1 MTSSSA
7 DSHVMR
13 SQLFDGLVAGG
24 ITDAVDLANLPD
36 HPAIANSDTPVPS
49 RPGEFHPE
57 PLTDS
62 GREPLNSSG
71 SCHRTKAAA
80 FR

>member
-1 MTSSSA
+1 MANGAVTSMVRTLA
-7 DSHVMR
+7 VELAPVRVNAIHPGAVGDSP
-13 SQLFDGLVAGG
+13 
-24 ITDAVDLANLPD
+24 AVSEMP
-36 HPAIANSDTPVPS
+36 PALIEAPS
-49 RPGEFHPE
+49 GPGEFHPE

-62 GREPLNSSG
+62 GLDTLASSG

>member
-1 MTSSSA
+1 MFRIADEAPCLEDRGVVNLISDRSCLSSRKLSA
-7 DSHVMR
+7 R
-13 SQLFDGLVAGG
+13 CA
-24 ITDAVDLANLPD
+24 A
-36 HPAIANSDTPVPS
+36 PS

-62 GREPLNSSG
+62 GLDTLASSG